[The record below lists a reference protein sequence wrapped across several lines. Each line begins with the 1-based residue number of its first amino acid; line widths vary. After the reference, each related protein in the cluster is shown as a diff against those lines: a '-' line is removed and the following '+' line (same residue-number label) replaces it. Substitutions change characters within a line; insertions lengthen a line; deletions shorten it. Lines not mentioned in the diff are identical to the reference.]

1 MKSLEEITK
10 IIEAEIEQLDW
21 SMPPQGLYEPIKYM
35 LSNGGKRIRP
45 MSVLMGCE
53 MFSGN
58 VKDAIPAALAI
69 EVFHNFTLL
78 HDDLMDRAEMRRGKP
93 AVHIKWN
100 DNTAILSGDVM
111 QIKAYELLAKT
122 PEKYLKQTLDLF
134 STMACEICEGQQYDI
149 DFEKRQDVTAE
160 EYLDMIRLKTS
171 VLLGNALKTGA
182 IIGGA
187 SNEDADLLYN
197 VGINIGLAFQLKDD
211 LLDVYGNSQTF
222 GKKIGGDIL
231 CNKKTYM
238 LITALEKAEG
248 NTKNELLKWIN
259 ASDFNP
265 EEKIKAVTNIYD
277 LLGIKEICEAK
288 MDEFYEISLENLK
301 KVNLNLENK
310 ENIFKLADSLMKRE
324 V

>member
-10 IIEAEIEQLDW
+10 IITAEIEQLDW
-21 SMPPQGLYEPIKYM
+21 SMSPQGLYAPIKYV

-45 MSVLMGCE
+45 MLVLMGCE

-58 VKDAIPAALAI
+58 IKDAIPAALAI

-93 AVHIKWN
+93 SVHIKWD

-111 QIKAYELLAKT
+111 QIKAYQLLAKT
-122 PEKYLKQTLDLF
+122 PEKYLKQVLDLF
-134 STMACEICEGQQYDI
+134 STMACEICEGQQYDM

-160 EYLDMIRLKTS
+160 EYLNMIRLKTS
-171 VLLGNALKTGA
+171 VLLGNALKIGA

-211 LLDVYGNSQTF
+211 LLDVYGNPETF

-238 LITALEKAEG
+238 LISALEKAEG
-248 NTKNELLKWIN
+248 DTKKELQKWID
-259 ASDFNP
+259 AVDFNP
-265 EEKIKAVTNIYD
+265 DEKIKAVTNIYNV
-277 LLGIKEICEAK
+277 LGIKEICERK
-288 MDEFYEISLENLK
+288 MVYFYKILVENLK
-301 KVNLNLENK
+301 KVNINLEYK
-310 ENIFKLADSLMKRE
+310 ENLFNLANSLMKRE

>member
-1 MKSLEEITK
+1 MQTNTE
-10 IIEAEIEQLDW
+10 IIEKALSSINWQCE
-21 SMPPQGLYEPIKYM
+21 PYGLYEPIEYV

-45 MSVLMGCE
+45 MLVLMGCE

-58 VKDAIPAALAI
+58 TTDAIPAALAI

-78 HDDLMDRAEMRRGKP
+78 HDDLMDKAEMRRGKP
-93 AVHIKWN
+93 SVHIKWN

-111 QIKAYELLAKT
+111 QIKAYQLLAKT
-122 PEKYLKQTLDLF
+122 PEKYLKQVLDLF
-134 STMACEICEGQQYDI
+134 STMACEICEGQQYDM
-149 DFEKRQDVTAE
+149 DFEQRQDVTAG
-160 EYLDMIRLKTS
+160 EYLNMIRLKTS
-171 VLLGNALKTGA
+171 VLLGNALKIGA

-187 SNEDADLLYN
+187 SSEDADLLYN
-197 VGINIGLAFQLKDD
+197 IGVNIGLAFQLKDD
-211 LLDVYGNSQTF
+211 LLDVYGNPETF

-248 NTKNELLKWIN
+248 GTKEELLKWID
-259 ASDFNP
+259 APDFNP
-265 EEKIKAVTNIYD
+265 DEKIKAVTHIYNV
-277 LLGIKEICEAK
+277 LGIKEICERK
-288 MDEFYEISLENLK
+288 MDEFYQISLENLK
-301 KVNLNLENK
+301 KVKINLENK